1 MLPLVSDTPTLN
13 PLLVARTAY
22 VPRYTSKSLMRSPSG
37 RSIITVGVSRVGKPN
52 ELEFVTSKTIL
63 KTDEDVPLG
72 SYPDM

>member
-1 MLPLVSDTPTLN
+1 
-13 PLLVARTAY
+13 
-22 VPRYTSKSLMRSPSG
+22 MRSPSG

-52 ELEFVTSKTIL
+52 ELELVTSKTIL